1 MCGIVG
7 VAYRDPAR
15 TVAPET
21 IRAMCGAIR
30 HRGPDDEGI
39 ALAGHAGIGMRRL
52 SIIDL
57 AGGAQPIANEDGR
70 SAIVCNGEIYNYKE
84 LRTALAARGHRFRTG
99 SDVETILHLYEDTG
113 PAAASYLR
121 GMFAAALWDERSDSL
136 WLVRDRFGIK
146 PLYYVAGPWGIAF
159 ASELKALVAAGFTS
173 RSLDLEAVDAF
184 CQLGYVPAPATPFAD
199 VKKLEPGHWLLWR
212 GTGTL
217 TVRRYWDL
225 PASDAVSIPDDLP
238 ERVRSWLDES
248 VTAHLVSDV
257 PVAAFLSG
265 GIDSSSVVTS
275 MARGGT
281 RGDVPHVF
289 TARYFGAGAEASNE
303 AGFASRLAERYG
315 MQLTL
320 VDIRPDVRDLLEPIA
335 TALDEPLA
343 DDSAIPSWLLCAAVG
358 RSYKV
363 ALTGLGGDEL
373 FAGYRRHTGLLALER
388 YGRLPGA
395 LRVLAARAG
404 QALPDWK
411 SGDGLA
417 VDRVKRFL
425 RSGASDGSPAS
436 RYLGMVSRHADRERA
451 LLYTPA
457 LRHVI
462 ERGSVRQRFET
473 LARGRSGLDAAL
485 ALDYRT
491 FLPDDIL
498 ALSDRLAMAH
508 GLEIRVPFVDHR
520 LVEHIFPLPARA
532 KIGRRWTLKQL
543 LKRAVAPRLLPEQ
556 LTSPKRGFVGPTA
569 AWLRHELRAV
579 LEDELSA
586 DRLARLGLFDGRTV
600 TRLIHEHQSRRHNR
614 ETILWA
620 LLTFSVWH
628 RVYVESPAS
637 RFQEAA

>member
-15 TVAPET
+15 AVAPET

-39 ALAGHAGIGMRRL
+39 AIAGRAGIGMRRL

-70 SAIVCNGEIYNYKE
+70 LAIVCNGEIYNYKE
-84 LRTALAARGHRFRTG
+84 LRQALAGRGHRFRTG

-121 GMFAAALWDERSDSL
+121 GMFAAAIWDAHTDSL

-146 PLYYVAGPWGIAF
+146 PLYYVAAPWGIAF
-159 ASELKALVAAGFTS
+159 ASELKALVAAGFTT
-173 RSLDLEAVDAF
+173 RSLDIAALDAF
-184 CQLGYVPAPATPFAD
+184 CQLGYVPAPSTPFAD

-212 GTGTL
+212 GTGAL
-217 TVRRYWDL
+217 SVRRYWDL
-225 PASDAVSIPDDLP
+225 PTDRATEIPADLP
-238 ERVRSWLDES
+238 ERVRGWLDES

-265 GIDSSSVVTS
+265 GIDSSSIVTS
-275 MARGGT
+275 MVRSTGVA
-281 RGDVPHVF
+281 PHVF
-289 TARYFGAGAEASNE
+289 TARYFGAGAGASDE
-303 AGFASRLAERYG
+303 TGFASRLAERHG
-315 MQLTL
+315 MDLTL

-335 TALDEPLA
+335 WALDEPLA

-358 RSYKV
+358 RDYKV

-388 YGRLPGA
+388 YGRLPRA
-395 LRVLAARAG
+395 VRAAAAHAG
-404 QALPDWK
+404 RALPDW
-411 SGDGLA
+411 SGGDGLA

-425 RSGASDGSPAS
+425 RSGAGEGSAAT
-436 RYLGMVSRHADRERA
+436 RYLDIVSRHSDRERA
-451 LLYTPA
+451 ALYAPA

-462 ERGSVRQRFET
+462 ERATARGRFEA
-473 LARGRSGLDAAL
+473 LAGGRSGLDAAL

-520 LVEHIFPLPARA
+520 LVEHIFPLPDRA
-532 KIGRRWTLKQL
+532 KIGTRRTLKDL
-543 LKRAVAPRLLPEQ
+543 LKRSMASRLLPEQ
-556 LTSPKRGFVGPTA
+556 LTAPKRGFVGPTA
-569 AWLRHELRAV
+569 AWLRHELRPV
-579 LEDELSA
+579 LDDELSA
-586 DRLARLGLFDGRTV
+586 DRLTRLGLFDGRTV
-600 TRLIHEHQSRRHNR
+600 TRLVHEHQTRRHNR

-637 RFQEAA
+637 RFREAA